1 MQLLTKE
8 LIKYLCLSYQEHLC
22 LFYFISVSCGRKTD
36 VTLKKKKSLIFG
48 YNFSCLLTNVKTLF
62 KMGM

>member
-1 MQLLTKE
+1 MLK
-8 LIKYLCLSYQEHLC
+8 LSRTFMFI
-22 LFYFISVSCGRKTD
+22 LFYQCQLWSEDRCDI
-36 VTLKKKKSLIFG
+36 KKKKSLIFG